1 MTKQIEVKILGR
13 DFTISCPE
21 NEEENLQKSISY
33 LKHKVDEIQQSGST
47 IGVDKTIIKAALDI
61 THEFLNQGDNK
72 DLHTLDYQNKQQ
84 SIGYISESGSAI
96 NTSQSVES
104 VDITGYFDNQG

>member
-1 MTKQIEVKILGR
+1 MTKQIEVNILGR

-33 LKHKVDEIQQSGST
+33 LKHKVDEIQQSGLV

-61 THEFLNQGDNK
+61 THEFLNKGDNK
-72 DLHTLDYQNKQQ
+72 DLHTLDYQNK
-84 SIGYISESGSAI
+84 
-96 NTSQSVES
+96 
-104 VDITGYFDNQG
+104 ITNFNLLIDKALQNH